1 MILQYEDIKYH
12 YKKKDLSSGRITT
25 SDSMLL
31 LVSYFNGHTTLS
43 TLLQRFVSGFGVGKC
58 QTNEIEPATEGLIK
72 IVNRKKELCNLLDSM
87 GISYRENSIISVS
100 GTKYNISLK
109 LPSPKIAI
117 LSVSTPST
125 EAELTKKGW
134 RVFNFEDSVS
144 ETYFSNLKSAI
155 GI

>member
-1 MILQYEDIKYH
+1 MQ
-12 YKKKDLSSGRITT
+12 
-25 SDSMLL
+25 
-31 LVSYFNGHTTLS
+31 
-43 TLLQRFVSGFGVGKC
+43 SGFGVGKC

-72 IVNRKKELCNLLDSM
+72 IVNRKKELCNLLVSM
-87 GISYRENSIISVS
+87 ETSYRENSIISVS

-109 LPSPKIAI
+109 LPSQKIAI
-117 LSVSTPST
+117 LSISTPST
-125 EAELTKKGW
+125 EAALTKKGW